1 MKELFTSA
9 SIKLTMWYLLIIMTI
24 SLIFSTIIYQIA
36 IDQIGRGLQ
45 ANNPRF
51 DTVINDRQV
60 FDQLR
65 QERLESGRSA
75 LLSNL
80 LLLNS
85 ITLAGGGIGSY
96 ALARRTLRP
105 ISDAMD
111 AQSQFSSDASHELRT
126 PLSAMRL
133 EIEVALRNSSLS
145 KPEMKQVLES
155 TLEEVGSLQRLS
167 DSLLSLA
174 SDAPLAM
181 QSSDVKSLTDE
192 ALKTVAPLAKEKKVT
207 ISNDVSSEN
216 ISVHPDSI
224 IELLVILLDNAVK
237 YSNPTSKVT
246 VATTS
251 RSKSIVL
258 SVTDTGTG
266 MKAVEVAHI
275 FDRFY
280 RADQSRT
287 LSKSAG
293 FGLGLPIA
301 KRIAEKHHTTID
313 VSSKPGEGSVFSIAF
328 PKE

>member
-1 MKELFTSA
+1 
-9 SIKLTMWYLLIIMTI
+9 MWYLLIIMTI

-51 DTVINDRQV
+51 DTVINDRQI

-65 QERLESGRSA
+65 QERLETGRSA

-80 LLLNS
+80 LLLNAV
-85 ITLAGGGIGSY
+85 TLAGGGIGSY
-96 ALARRTLRP
+96 ALARRTLHP
-105 ISDAMD
+105 IQEAMD

-126 PLSAMRL
+126 PLSTMRIEL
-133 EIEVALRNSSLS
+133 EVALRDSSLS
-145 KPEMKQVLES
+145 KPEMKQILES

-174 SDAPLAM
+174 SDTPLTM
-181 QSSDVKSLTDE
+181 QSSDIQKLANESI
-192 ALKTVAPLAKEKKVT
+192 KIVAPLANDKNITVT
-207 ISNDVSSEN
+207 NNVTSEH
-216 ISVHPDSI
+216 VTMHPDSI
-224 IELLVILLDNAVK
+224 TELLIILIDNAIK
-237 YSNPTSKVT
+237 YSHPGSQVT
-246 VATTS
+246 VSSVS

-258 SVTDTGTG
+258 SVSDNGTG

-301 KRIAEKHHTTID
+301 KRIAEKHHTTIE
-313 VSSKPGEGSVFSIAF
+313 VMSNPNEGSTFSIAL
-328 PKE
+328 PKK